1 MGANNDR
8 RARIAKAIEEL
19 RKITKKQDIAFLLS
33 ENSYWGQVDVVPTG
47 YLGFDL
53 STMIGGIPRGRV
65 IEIFG
70 PEGSGKTSLAL
81 AIAKAFQGAN
91 GVIFYVD
98 MEQSL
103 NLDSV
108 LSMGIDPDGIAVS
121 QPDSGEEAL
130 ESIRH
135 LVLKDSVDLVI
146 LDSIAALGFRA
157 EMEKD
162 YGESSVGLS
171 ARILSSFFR
180 TLSPMIS
187 RRRVTLVLI
196 NQLRQKIGVT
206 YGDKETTP
214 GGLAIRY
221 YASMRIDVRRT
232 STDSYL
238 ESLIKEGRVLGGHTV
253 SIRFVKNKFGI
264 SPNYSK
270 LNLNLIYGQ
279 GFDPYSDLVEQ
290 ALKHGVFSQ
299 SGSWIEAF
307 GKKYQ
312 GKTSMIEAVR
322 EDREIFDKTRK
333 LVVARFVEEMEKYRS
348 PLPGGPLEE
357 VEVDDAG
364 GSYDGEEEG
373 VE

>member
-53 STMIGGIPRGRV
+53 STMVGGIPRGRV

-312 GKTSMIEAVR
+312 GKTSLIEAIR

-357 VEVDDAG
+357 VEVDDTG